1 MAWLGSAIVLG
12 LLALAG
18 ALCRLRAWGAPHR
31 GAELLACA
39 VLLELLL
46 AGDLGSLA
54 LRELVLDPARA
65 AGAVPYTG
73 LARAAFHGTQLAFL
87 AWPFGVAALAW
98 RLFVRGF
105 GWKVVAGLLALVVG
119 VLVGQYPEL
128 RGAELAEVYRHLLL
142 FALFLVFAALL
153 LPRPDRFRAGR
164 AHLIS
169 LLLLAGLAAELAGPY
184 LADPFGSW
192 WTAQVS
198 WSLVLGAVSGAAV
211 WGGPWRTAPA
221 S

>member
-1 MAWLGSAIVLG
+1 MLAWLGLAL

-18 ALCRLRAWGAPHR
+18 ALCRLRAWGAHR
-31 GAELLACA
+31 GGAELLACA
-39 VLLELLL
+39 FLLELLL
-46 AGDLGSLA
+46 AGDLVSLG
-54 LRELVLDPARA
+54 LRELVLAPARA
-65 AGAVPYTG
+65 AGAVPFAG

-87 AWPFGVAALAW
+87 AWPFGVAALVAHLFARD
-98 RLFVRGF
+98 RLLGPAFVGVGLLVLACFAGSYPEMRGEALAN
-105 GWKVVAGLLALVVG
+105 GYRTALLLALF
-119 VLVGQYPEL
+119 
-128 RGAELAEVYRHLLL
+128 LALAGLT
-142 FALFLVFAALL
+142 

-221 S
+221 L